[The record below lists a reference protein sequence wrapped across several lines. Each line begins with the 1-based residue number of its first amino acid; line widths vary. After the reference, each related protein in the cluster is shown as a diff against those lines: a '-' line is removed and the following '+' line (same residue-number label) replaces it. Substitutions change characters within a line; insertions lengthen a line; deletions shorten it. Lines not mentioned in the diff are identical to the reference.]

1 MSDALYVA
9 LREYAKQSAELEV
22 RKLLPPLRSEIRA
35 EYTEEIRGLR
45 AEILEL
51 RGAIPTETRAVEP
64 TPGPKGDPGKDGRDG
79 KDGTPGVGEKG
90 ERGID
95 GINGKDGAPSTTPG
109 PKGDNGERGANG
121 IATREEMAEAAKEIF
136 ADFQVRTFADVYR
149 GVYKPDEL
157 YARGV
162 LTTWGGSL
170 FLAKSDTK
178 DKPGESAS
186 WQLVVKRGADGK
198 DVGNRR

>member
-1 MSDALYVA
+1 MSEETYKQMRAYIDLAVELGVEKKLIA
-9 LREYAKQSAELEV
+9 LRSAL
-22 RKLLPPLRSEIRA
+22 
-35 EYTEEIRGLR
+35 
-45 AEILEL
+45 
-51 RGAIPTETRAVEP
+51 PTETRAAEP
-64 TPGPKGDPGKDGRDG
+64 VVAPPGKDG
-79 KDGTPGVGEKG
+79 T
-90 ERGID
+90 
-95 GINGKDGAPSTTPG
+95 NGKDGVDGKP
-109 PKGDNGERGANG
+109 GANG
-121 IATREEMAEAAKEIF
+121 KDGIATLDDLNAAIEKRF
-136 ADFQVRTFADVYR
+136 ADLVVRTFADTYK

-157 YARGV
+157 YTRGV